1 MTAYRKGSGGPTDV
15 AMAAAAGLLA
25 GSVVFYLA
33 RVWFQREP
41 IGAIKGRGAPPD
53 GEVGSRGGDG
63 SRGEDGF
70 RGEDVPDDE
79 DLPPDGEASPSPD
92 RPSDSAPS

>member
-41 IGAIKGRGAPPD
+41 IGAIEGRGAPPD
-53 GEVGSRGGDG
+53 GDDGSRGG
-63 SRGEDGF
+63 DGF